1 MVAKPGEP
9 CYTVSRIRIEGQK
22 RMRDGNKVLPPGWQ
36 KRVLAAAAAALAGN
50 LLVNVIPWP
59 GSLLSSYEAMIP
71 AIYRSR
77 TAVDDIGPGS
87 HSGGRSL
94 PPGSVRM
101 AEAFHGLS
109 SGGGHILLAFGIY
122 HGNWIQGT
130 YAFLLGMVLAWGYEG
145 SEYRKYP
152 MAVLMHGAANL
163 AALAARLAKYCMR
176 GRKVKLLI
184 CGKSPAITRK
194 AIWSTVSTP
203 AYGRGGSG
211 NHHYG

>member
-9 CYTVSRIRIEGQK
+9 CYTVSRIRIEGQEAYEGWK
-22 RMRDGNKVLPPGWQ
+22 QVLPPGWQ

-59 GSLLSSYEAMIP
+59 GSLLSSYEEAMIP
-71 AIYRSR
+71 AIYRR
-77 TAVDDIGPGS
+77 AELLWMTLVLAPILEEGAFRLVLYGWLRRFMAFLPAAVI
-87 HSGGRSL
+87 
-94 PPGSVRM
+94 
-101 AEAFHGLS
+101 S
-109 SGGGHILLAFGIY
+109 SLAFGIY

-163 AALAARLAKYCMR
+163 AALAAF
-176 GRKVKLLI
+176 G
-184 CGKSPAITRK
+184 
-194 AIWSTVSTP
+194 
-203 AYGRGGSG
+203 
-211 NHHYG
+211 